1 MKKYLNI
8 LYTLLFILIQV
19 TIISKF
25 LIFGYNCNLALVCVI
40 IVAALADTN
49 VSVINAVL
57 AGILFDVFNCYN
69 VGWHLIMFT
78 IIALLMVLIVKYMY
92 HGSLISVA
100 LLTAILTII
109 TELILFNFGYE
120 VKQNYASYAFLKF
133 ILPQTIINTFSAL
146 LLFPIFKKIN
156 RKKNEYK
163 I

>member
-8 LYTLLFILIQV
+8 LYTLLFILVQV

-25 LIFGYNCNLALVCVI
+25 LIFGYNSNFALVCVI
-40 IVAALADTN
+40 IVAALSDTN
-49 VSVINAVL
+49 ISVINAAL
-57 AGILFDVFNCYN
+57 AGVLYDVFACYN

-78 IIALLMVLIVKYMY
+78 IIALLMILIVKYMY

-100 LLTAILTII
+100 LLTAVFTII
-109 TELILFNFGYE
+109 TELILFNFGYD
-120 VKQNYASYAFLKF
+120 VKQNYASFAFLQF
-133 ILPQTIINTFSAL
+133 ILPQTIINTVLSL